1 MISGVDP
8 TPPIWLGA
16 GGAYWILILIK
27 KVTSQIGELLTMWL
41 WAVSPQEN
49 SIFPLTVLVYLK
61 DQFLLHD
68 RLLL

>member
-27 KVTSQIGELLTMWL
+27 KGGKKT
-41 WAVSPQEN
+41 
-49 SIFPLTVLVYLK
+49 
-61 DQFLLHD
+61 
-68 RLLL
+68 